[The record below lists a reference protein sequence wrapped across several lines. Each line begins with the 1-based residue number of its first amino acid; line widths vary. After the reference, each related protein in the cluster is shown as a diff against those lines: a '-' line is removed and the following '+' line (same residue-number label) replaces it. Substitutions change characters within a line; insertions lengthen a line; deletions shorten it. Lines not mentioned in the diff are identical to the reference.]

1 MKDKPMT
8 DKNPNRTT
16 AQEDWVTFYSSRTE
30 VSATWQAPDEADF
43 RNLPHASLMNL
54 LARYCGGEVIEVGGG
69 DSHLLI
75 DIQKRFQPARTVG
88 LDYLSLA
95 CKMLS
100 ERASHAGA
108 PIEIVCADMFE
119 PPSELLGAF
128 DMVMSHGV
136 VEHFTDLD
144 GVIAAIADF
153 AKPGGAVFTLIPNV
167 KGSIYQGLMKRWSQK
182 VYDAHVPY
190 DATDLA
196 IAHEKAGL
204 KIESCAYF
212 LSSNFGMLS
221 WCFADRPKRG
231 LAYRG
236 YVWLTRLSKLG
247 WWFER
252 RFFPLPA
259 TRWCAP
265 YIVCFA
271 RKV

>member
-1 MKDKPMT
+1 MT
-8 DKNPNRTT
+8 DKLSNRTT
-16 AQEDWVTFYSSRTE
+16 AQEDWATYYGSRTE
-30 VSATWQAPDEADF
+30 GAATWQATDEADF
-43 RNLPHASLMNL
+43 RNLPHTSLMNL
-54 LARYCGGEVIEVGGG
+54 LARYLRGKVIEVGAG

-75 DIQKRFQPARTVG
+75 DVQKRFQPARAVG
-88 LDYLSLA
+88 LDYLPQA
-95 CKMLS
+95 CELLR
-100 ERASHAGA
+100 ERARHAGS
-108 PIEIVCADMFE
+108 PIEIACADLYA
-119 PPSELLGAF
+119 PPSELLGTF
-128 DMVMSHGV
+128 DLVMSYGV

-144 GVIAAIADF
+144 GVIAAIARF
-153 AKPGGAVFTLIPNV
+153 AKPEGAVFTLIPNV
-167 KGSIYQGLMKRWSQK
+167 KGSIYQGLMKRWNRK

-196 IAHEKAGL
+196 LAHEKAGL
-204 KIESCAYF
+204 KIESCDYF

-231 LAYRG
+231 LTYRG

-252 RFFPLPA
+252 RFFRLPA

-265 YIVCFA
+265 YIVCVA